1 MMTTTTDQL
10 DRVLSP
16 EHVEILSEASRFAEH
31 ELHPLQVQMD
41 DEEWWPVEAF
51 ASLGRHGYLGVTA
64 PRDLGG
70 SGLDFLASALVTQA
84 IARWNPAIAL
94 SFIAHENLCLHN
106 ILLNAS
112 DEQIQ
117 RYVPRLCSGAEVGA
131 LALTEPGAGS
141 DALGG
146 MRTSARRDGDVYLL
160 NGTKLFITNGPVA
173 DVLLVYAKTRPDDG
187 AHGISAFIVESNMPG
202 FSVAQKLSKMGLR
215 GSPTGELVF
224 EDCRVPASNL
234 VGEEDR
240 GVRVV
245 MNGLDLERVIVA
257 FLCLGIAER
266 AVELSIAYAK
276 DRRQF
281 GHTIGEFQLVQGV
294 LADMYASL
302 EAMRSFAYRLGGSID
317 SPSAAESRH
326 RDAAALALFAGRS
339 LTTIADSA
347 VQLHGG
353 AGYIWEMEINRLYRA
368 AKLFEIG
375 AGTTQIRQL
384 IVGEELMG
392 LKRRRQ
398 AANS

>member
-1 MMTTTTDQL
+1 MTTTTGHV
-10 DRVLSP
+10 DRALTP
-16 EHVEILSEASRFAEH
+16 DHVEILAEANRFAER
-31 ELHPLQVQMD
+31 ELYPLQVRMD
-41 DEEWWPVEAF
+41 DEEWWPAEAF
-51 ASLGRHGYLGVTA
+51 ASLGQHGYLGVTA
-64 PRDLGG
+64 PTDLGG
-70 SGLDFLASALVTQA
+70 SGLDFLASALITEA
-84 IARWNPAIAL
+84 IARWNPALAL

-112 DEQIQ
+112 REQIE

-131 LALTEPGAGS
+131 LGLTEPGAGS

-173 DVLLVYAKTRPDDG
+173 DILLVYAKTTPEDG

-202 FSVAQKLSKMGLR
+202 FSVAQKLSKMGMR

-224 EDCRVPASNL
+224 KDCQVPASNL

-240 GVRVV
+240 GVSVV

-266 AVELSIAYAK
+266 AVELAISYAQE
-276 DRRQF
+276 RRQF
-281 GHTIGEFQLVQGV
+281 GRTIGEFQLVQGI

-317 SPSAAESRH
+317 APSVAESRH

-339 LTTIADSA
+339 LTAIADSA

-353 AGYIWEMEINRLYRA
+353 GGYIWETEINRVYRA

-384 IVGEELMG
+384 IVGEDLMG
-392 LKRRRQ
+392 LKGRR
-398 AANS
+398 